1 MLHDMY
7 SNAHAS
13 KVKMSLF
20 VQNKCACK
28 YCVIARFWYCGVLAA
43 RDLYSSCKKHKA
55 VLALTCRLPFNHDCT
70 NYICFF
76 IWWNNEHVQTIP
88 QCLSGRKIII
98 STRHLPR
105 NDRMKL
111 KNLGTQYS
119 D

>member
-76 IWWNNEHVQTIP
+76 IWWNNEPVQTIS
-88 QCLSGRKIII
+88 QYLSGRIFFLKVLPLIIFMCMI
-98 STRHLPR
+98 FSMLV
-105 NDRMKL
+105 
-111 KNLGTQYS
+111 QF
-119 D
+119 